1 MDQDTPSAQAI
12 DPARSRLYDP
22 LLAAPLAA
30 DGCFV
35 LARIAQSLDGR
46 IATAAGESC
55 WISGREDIRH
65 THRLRAWA
73 DAVIVGASTVVAD
86 DPQLTTREVAGPSP
100 VRIVLDPTLR
110 LSPDHRVFHDG
121 APTLVIAQLSALDK
135 RLGQAEIL
143 RVPAHANG
151 IDLSALLPLLA
162 ARGLRRLFV
171 EGGGVTISKFLEAG
185 AVDRLHVT
193 IAPLLLGGG
202 IPAFTFPGTALLSDG
217 IRFSWELH
225 QLGPDILVDIA
236 LNRRPPGTQ
245 LP

>member
-1 MDQDTPSAQAI
+1 MDAVTPSPQAT
-12 DPARSRLYDP
+12 DPALSRLYDP
-22 LLAAPLAA
+22 LLVPSCAA

-46 IATAAGESC
+46 IATNAGESC

-73 DAVIVGASTVVAD
+73 DAVIVGAGTVAAD
-86 DPQLTTREVAGPSP
+86 DPQLTTREVAGTSP

-110 LSPDHRVFHDG
+110 LSPDHRVFHG
-121 APTLVIAQLSALDK
+121 GPPTLVIAQLSAPDK

-143 RVPAHANG
+143 RVPAHATG

-162 ARGLRRLFV
+162 VRGLRRLFV
-171 EGGGVTISKFLEAG
+171 EGGGMTISKFLEAG

-202 IPAFTFPGTALLSDG
+202 IPAFTFPGAALLSDG

-225 QLGPDILVDIA
+225 RLGPDILVDIA
-236 LNRRPPGTQ
+236 LNRRPPGIQ